1 MLTEGEE
8 INKIKANKAKNP
20 GRQEWGRKLGKM
32 MKERK
37 LKNQQKWKWKK
48 QTVGKF
54 SLGSLVKLDYCLAAS
69 VIIIVG
75 AVSVYYRHKS
85 ADIRQPTIEVKNTK
99 PVFCLLTILCK

>member
-8 INKIKANKAKNP
+8 INKITTDKPQNP

-37 LKNQQKWKWKK
+37 LKNQQEMEKE
-48 QTVGKF
+48 QTVEKF
-54 SLGSLVKLDYCLAAS
+54 SLGSLVRFDYCLVAS

-75 AVSVYYRHKS
+75 AVSVYYRHKR
-85 ADIRQPTIEVKNTK
+85 ADIRPPIIEVKTRNQS
-99 PVFCLLTILCK
+99 FLTYNDFV